1 MRVKWPKV
9 WNTPPGDGRIR
20 TPDKTGSWIRKNSA
34 MVLNSGESSYEERSC
49 QVFLVMLLAI
59 ETSGTQGSVAIFDGP
74 TLRFE
79 RILGATGT
87 RHAQTLPAEVAHVL
101 AQCELQPHQ
110 IQAVAVS
117 IGPGSFTGLRVGLTF
132 AKTFAWLNDAR
143 LVAVDTLRAITQQV
157 PPDLQY
163 VTAIVDAQRT
173 EFFAA
178 TYCWNAEL
186 GLRCAIDD
194 VHLVSVADLPTEHPI
209 VGPAG
214 NKLQAAAPDR
224 FHVLDESLWQPRAIS
239 VGRIGLHMLDQQ
251 QLSDPD
257 SLEPV
262 YIRLSYAEEKRREA

>member
-1 MRVKWPKV
+1 MLVKWPKA
-9 WNTPPGDGRIR
+9 WNMPPGDGRIR
-20 TPDKTGSWIRKNSA
+20 APDKTVSWIRKNSE
-34 MVLNSGESSYEERSC
+34 MVLNSCESSYAERSC
-49 QVFLVMLLAI
+49 QGFLVMLLAI

-87 RHAQTLPAEVAHVL
+87 RHAQTLPAEVAAAL
-101 AQCELQPHQ
+101 AHCDLQPRD
-110 IQAVAVS
+110 IRSVAVS

-157 PPDLQY
+157 PPDMDY

-178 TYCWNAEL
+178 TYRWNAER
-186 GLRCAIDD
+186 GLRCAVND
-194 VHLVSVADLPTEHPI
+194 VHLASVADLPTDYPI

-214 NKLQAAAPDR
+214 NKLKTAAPDR
-224 FHVLDESLWQPRAIS
+224 FHVLDESLWQPHAVS
-239 VGRIGLHMLDQQ
+239 VGRIGLHMLGQQ
-251 QLSDPD
+251 QFSDPD

-262 YIRLSYAEEKRREA
+262 YIRLSYAEEKRPHL